1 MQCVWTTDSDYKSFC
16 SLLRGGAVNED
27 AVQHAL
33 QQWLSHEAAGIN
45 SIDIKQHKAKE
56 LYNRMRALDFLTPF
70 LEEPDVSELM
80 LNGLKDLFIEKGSR
94 RLHYPLDLSEERVY
108 ALIQRIVSSVNRVV
122 NLKEPIVDA
131 RLKDGSRVHIVLKPI
146 AINGPIVTIRK
157 FKKSLNNLSILE
169 SNGCFDPQMTAFLKN
184 VVKSKKSIFVSG
196 STSSGKTTLLNC
208 LCREI
213 DKSDRVITIE
223 DSAELDCGSIDN
235 LVSLETRMLK
245 QQDLTPISMTELIR
259 ASLRMRPDRIIVGE
273 IRGAEAHDM
282 LQAMNT
288 GHEGSMSTGHANSAK
303 DMLQRIETMAL
314 ASGLTTVSAIR
325 QQIASGI
332 DYVVHLERQSDGV
345 RRLVE
350 LVQITEATET
360 GIGVKTIYTKD
371 KGWLPS

>member
-1 MQCVWTTDSDYKSFC
+1 MQCVWTTDADYKAFC
-16 SLLRGGAVNED
+16 SLLRGGVVNED
-27 AVQHAL
+27 AVQSAL
-33 QQWLSHEAAGIN
+33 QEWLNQETSGVM
-45 SIDIKQHKAKE
+45 SIDMQQMKGRE
-56 LYNRMRALDFLTPF
+56 LYNRLRGLDFLTPF
-70 LEEPDVSELM
+70 LEELDVSELM
-80 LNGLKDLFIEKGSR
+80 LNGLSDLFIEKGSR
-94 RLHYPLDLSEERVY
+94 RLHYKMDISEERIY
-108 ALIQRIVSSVNRVV
+108 ALIQRIVSSVNRAV

-146 AINGPIVTIRK
+146 AINGPILTIRK
-157 FKKSLNNLSILE
+157 FKKSLNNLNVLE
-169 SNGCFDPQMTAFLKN
+169 ANGCFDGRMTAYLKSL
-184 VVKSKKSIFVSG
+184 VQSRKSIFVSG

-213 DKSDRVITIE
+213 NKSDRVITIE
-223 DSAELDCGSIDN
+223 DSAELDCGCIEN
-235 LVSLETRMLK
+235 LVSLETRVLK
-245 QQDLTPISMTELIR
+245 QQDLSQISMTELIR

-332 DYVVHLERQSDGV
+332 DYVIHLERQQDGV

-350 LVQITEATET
+350 LVAINDVSEKGLTL
-360 GIGVKTIYTKD
+360 KTIFHID
-371 KGWLPS
+371 KGWQL